1 MGNDVRHA
9 VRGLARDRGYTVIA
23 LLTLAFGIAVNT
35 VIFSIV
41 DAVLLRPLRFRD
53 PGQLVVIN
61 EVIPEMSQLYPRL
74 PVNARHYFEWREKG
88 KSFSEM
94 GIIDARDFN
103 LTGAGQPEQ
112 LKGARISASVL
123 PMLGVQPELGRNFTA
138 EDDQPGHEHV
148 VIISDALW
156 SRRFHRDPGILG
168 RTLTLDETPHTV
180 IGVLP
185 ASFEFPKGQAD
196 PLTRLPERS
205 EIFRPTGFRRDA
217 IDWFGQFNYSVIARL
232 RPGVPPQKALAEV
245 NVIQSD
251 IVKHVPQKMHLTAY
265 LAPLQEQITGPVRKG
280 LLILFAA
287 VGAVLLIVCVNL
299 ANLALARA
307 TGRGRDLAIRGALG
321 ASRVDLVRYILA
333 ESLCLGLA
341 GGAAGLALAWGGLR
355 AVLAYAPVDLPRI
368 DEVHLD
374 AQALLFALAASVLS
388 GILFGILP
396 ALRASAADPQQALRA
411 GSHTVTEGRHGL
423 VTRDLLVG
431 FEAALSAAL
440 LIVAGLLI
448 GSFARLLQVDKGFD
462 AERLIAAEVNLPSK
476 RYEDGK
482 RREQYY
488 RQLEAKLESIPGVR
502 RAALVSHLP
511 LQGETWVDLMK
522 KEGDNRPMTELPP
535 INVRFCS
542 GDYFR
547 TMGIPLVAGR
557 AFVDSDRNRK
567 VGIVSEIVA
576 RQVWPGENA
585 IGKRFGDG
593 DDKDLMEVVGVV
605 RDVRVGLDKKPVL
618 TEYQPYWQR
627 SETSMN
633 VVLRTAMDERA
644 IAPGVRDAIWSI
656 DPDTVIGE
664 MQTMQKIVSRSVGQ
678 RKFQVQLIAG
688 FAAAALL
695 LACIGIYGVV
705 AWSTARRKNEI
716 GIRMALGARSGGV
729 ERMVMANGMRPVLAG
744 LAVGIGAAL
753 ALGRVLGSVLFG
765 ISAHDP
771 LTIISVACILAGT
784 AALACWVPA
793 RRATRADPLD
803 ALRYE

>member
-1 MGNDVRHA
+1 
-9 VRGLARDRGYTVIA
+9 
-23 LLTLAFGIAVNT
+23 
-35 VIFSIV
+35 
-41 DAVLLRPLRFRD
+41 
-53 PGQLVVIN
+53 
-61 EVIPEMSQLYPRL
+61 
-74 PVNARHYFEWREKG
+74 
-88 KSFSEM
+88 
-94 GIIDARDFN
+94 
-103 LTGAGQPEQ
+103 
-112 LKGARISASVL
+112 
-123 PMLGVQPELGRNFTA
+123 
-138 EDDQPGHEHV
+138 
-148 VIISDALW
+148 
-156 SRRFHRDPGILG
+156 
-168 RTLTLDETPHTV
+168 
-180 IGVLP
+180 
-185 ASFEFPKGQAD
+185 
-196 PLTRLPERS
+196 
-205 EIFRPTGFRRDA
+205 
-217 IDWFGQFNYSVIARL
+217 
-232 RPGVPPQKALAEV
+232 
-245 NVIQSD
+245 
-251 IVKHVPQKMHLTAY
+251 
-265 LAPLQEQITGPVRKG
+265 
-280 LLILFAA
+280 
-287 VGAVLLIVCVNL
+287 
-299 ANLALARA
+299 
-307 TGRGRDLAIRGALG
+307 
-321 ASRVDLVRYILA
+321 
-333 ESLCLGLA
+333 
-341 GGAAGLALAWGGLR
+341 
-355 AVLAYAPVDLPRI
+355 
-368 DEVHLD
+368 
-374 AQALLFALAASVLS
+374 
-388 GILFGILP
+388 
-396 ALRASAADPQQALRA
+396 
-411 GSHTVTEGRHGL
+411 
-423 VTRDLLVG
+423 
-431 FEAALSAAL
+431 
-440 LIVAGLLI
+440 
-448 GSFARLLQVDKGFD
+448 
-462 AERLIAAEVNLPSK
+462 
-476 RYEDGK
+476 
-482 RREQYY
+482 
-488 RQLEAKLESIPGVR
+488 
-502 RAALVSHLP
+502 
-511 LQGETWVDLMK
+511 MK

-618 TEYQPYWQR
+618 TEYQPYWQQ

-678 RKFQVQLIAG
+678 RKFQMQLIAG

-744 LAVGIGAAL
+744 LAVGTVAAL

-771 LTIISVACILAGT
+771 LTIISVACVLAGT
-784 AALACWVPA
+784 AALACWIPA